1 MTEELP
7 ESIYL
12 IVPSVANVVLRRF
25 RGWVDREDLMQE
37 CYAWATA
44 KNKQLT
50 ELLNEPN
57 AIERIANEKR
67 TAYQMRRVAE
77 RYARREKATKSG
89 YQTSDEAFY
98 ETTTIA
104 QLLPFVIQSV
114 LHGSVLQ
121 QAQDMIN
128 DGSPKKPSAP
138 AESGN
143 LIAILIDI
151 KKAYEKL
158 DVENRKLLELRYFD
172 SYTLNQIAQYLECSV
187 STADRKCTMAMRKLQ
202 ESLGGQTP
210 WS

>member
-138 AESGN
+138 AELS
-143 LIAILIDI
+143 
-151 KKAYEKL
+151 
-158 DVENRKLLELRYFD
+158 
-172 SYTLNQIAQYLECSV
+172 
-187 STADRKCTMAMRKLQ
+187 
-202 ESLGGQTP
+202 
-210 WS
+210 